1 MTTVG
6 LSIYDW
12 YRVVL
17 FLELAAVFLL
27 YGWALVRYVY
37 RIFELEDESL
47 RGFLRGQIAR
57 ILSYLVLVVLFTL
70 AVIERFGTNGA
81 GRLTY
86 NLIVQ
91 ASLALALYAWLKVDL
106 PRFRAVPAT
115 EVAQRILRA
124 VASENVSVMPTGSRR
139 KWRTR

>member
-1 MTTVG
+1 MT
-6 LSIYDW
+6 IYDW

-17 FLELAAVFLL
+17 LSELGAVFLL
-27 YGWALVRYVY
+27 YGWALVRYIH
-37 RIFELEDESL
+37 RIHELEDESL

-57 ILSYLVLVVLFTL
+57 ILSYLVLVLLFTL
-70 AVIERFGTNGA
+70 AVVDRFGTPGA

-91 ASLALALYAWLKVDL
+91 ASLALAMYAWLKVDL
-106 PRFRAVPAT
+106 PRFRAVPAA

-124 VASENVSVMPTGSRR
+124 VANEDVSVDPSRSRR
-139 KWRTR
+139 KRLLG